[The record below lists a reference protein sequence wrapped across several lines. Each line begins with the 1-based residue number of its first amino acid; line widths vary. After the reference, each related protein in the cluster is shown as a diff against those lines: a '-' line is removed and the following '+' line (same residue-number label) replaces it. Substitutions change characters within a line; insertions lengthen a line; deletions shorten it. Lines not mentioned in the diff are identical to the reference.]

1 MKRRILYILLS
12 AAIAFAMWFYVVTTV
27 NPESE
32 ETYYNIPVVLENE
45 VVLHGHGLMILGEDT
60 PKVTLRL
67 QGNRTDLVN
76 LNSSNITLIANLANI
91 YEVGEQRLTYT
102 ISYPGNVPNN
112 AIEVVSKNPQT
123 ITLTIVERKSKEVPV
138 EVVYTGE
145 LPDGYFADT
154 QNMTLDHQAISIVGP
169 AQYIDQIEQAKI
181 VVNLDGRT
189 TSMDEKVTYTFCNA
203 EGEPVENIRQVEA
216 SVSEI
221 DLHLDIL
228 RYKEIQL
235 EIGVIP
241 GGGLTDKNTTI
252 TLDMSTIE
260 IAGTEETLDRFGDVL
275 KIGEIDLAKI
285 LKDSTLEFEIK
296 LPEGIKNLTN
306 KSIVSVTVDIP
317 ELETKT
323 IRVTNI
329 VKKGLPSGMKATV
342 ITMQCSVT
350 FRGAAGQLAKL
361 NAEDITIRVDLTNAD
376 PNVRV
381 YPAEVI
387 LNNPSNFS
395 DIGVIDIDDVNVKVT
410 GNET

>member
-1 MKRRILYILLS
+1 MKRKILYILLS

-32 ETYYNIPVVLENE
+32 ETYYNISVVLENE
-45 VVLHGHGLMILGEDT
+45 SVLHSHGLMILGEDT
-60 PKVTLRL
+60 PKVALRL

-76 LNSSNITLIANLANI
+76 LNSSNITLLANLANI

-138 EVVYTGE
+138 VVEYAGK
-145 LPDGYFADT
+145 LDDGYYADT
-154 QNMTLDHQAISIVGP
+154 QNQTLSHETISLVGP
-169 AQYIDQIEQAKI
+169 AQYIDQIAEAKI

-189 TSMDEKVTYTFCNA
+189 ASIDEKMTYTFCDA
-203 EGEPVENIRQVEA
+203 EGKPVENIRQVEA
-216 SVSEI
+216 SVNEI

-235 EIGVIP
+235 KVEGIS
-241 GGGLTDKNTTI
+241 GGGIVFKDNMI
-252 TLDMSTIE
+252 QLDMTTIE
-260 IAGTEETLDRFGDVL
+260 IAGTEEALAKVGDML

-285 LKDSTLEFEIK
+285 LKDSVLEFEIK

-306 KSIVSVTVDIP
+306 KDTVSVAVDIP

-329 VKKGLPSGMKATV
+329 ETKGLPSSMKATV
-342 ITMQCSVT
+342 QTVQCSVT
-350 FRGAAGQLAKL
+350 FRGAAGQLEALK
-361 NAEDITIRVDLTNAD
+361 AEDVMIRVDLTNAD
-376 PNVRV
+376 PNIGS
-381 YPAEVI
+381 YPAEAI
-387 LNNPSNFS
+387 FNTSLFK
-395 DIGVIDIDDVNVKVT
+395 DIGVIGNININVRIT
-410 GNET
+410 SNQT

>member
-1 MKRRILYILLS
+1 MKRKILYILLS
-12 AAIAFAMWFYVVTTV
+12 AALAFAMWFYVVTTV

-45 VVLHGHGLMILGEDT
+45 SVLHSHGLMILGEDT

-76 LNSSNITLIANLANI
+76 MNSYNITLLANLANI

-138 EVVYTGE
+138 VVEYAGK
-145 LPDGYFADT
+145 LDDGYYADT
-154 QNMTLDHQAISIVGP
+154 QNQTLSHEIISLVGP
-169 AQYIDQIEQAKI
+169 AQYIDQIAEAKI
-181 VVNLDGRT
+181 IVNLDGRT
-189 TSMDEKVTYTFCNA
+189 ASIDEKMTYTLCDA
-203 EGEPVENIRQVEA
+203 KGKPVENIRQVEA
-216 SVSEI
+216 SVKEI
-221 DLHLDIL
+221 DMHLDIL

-235 EIGVIP
+235 KVEGIS
-241 GGGLTDKNTTI
+241 GGGIVFKDNMI
-252 TLDMSTIE
+252 QLDMTTIE
-260 IAGTEETLDRFGDVL
+260 IAGTEEALEKVGDML

-285 LKDSTLEFEIK
+285 LKDSVLEFEIK

-306 KSIVSVTVDIP
+306 KDTVSVAVDIP

-329 VKKGLPSGMKATV
+329 ETKGLPSSMKATV
-342 ITMQCSVT
+342 QTVQCSVT
-350 FRGAAGQLAKL
+350 FRGAAGQLEELK
-361 NAEDITIRVDLTNAD
+361 AEDVTIRVDLTNAD
-376 PNVRV
+376 PNIGS
-381 YPAEVI
+381 YPAEAI
-387 LNNPSNFS
+387 FNTSLFK
-395 DIGVIDIDDVNVKVT
+395 DIGVIGNININVRIT
-410 GNET
+410 SNQT